1 MMDIQKFYRGEEF
14 RAWTYL
20 GANPLKGGGFIF
32 RTYAPAAK
40 AVSVIGEFNGW
51 TDTPMKKIQDGNF
64 WEAEV
69 PEAKSGQMYKIRVY
83 NVDGKQVDH
92 ADPYAVSSE
101 LRPGTA
107 SVLWDMNEYI
117 FSDEYYL
124 AERSDRRDRP
134 LNIYELHL
142 GSWKTKKNVPDG
154 EDPKEGWYNYREI
167 AQLLIP
173 YVKEYGYN
181 AIEVMPL
188 AEYPADESW
197 GYQGT
202 GFFSA
207 TARYGTPDDLKA
219 FVDQMHKAGIA
230 VLLDVVTVHYAVND
244 YGLWRFDGTALYEYP
259 HKDVGISEWG
269 SVNFIHSRPDV
280 RSFLQSSCNFWLEEY
295 HFDGLR
301 YDAVSNLIY
310 WQGDYNRGENKDAAV
325 FLRNMNSGIKTLH
338 PDVLLI
344 AEDSTM
350 YEKTTWM
357 AGSGGLNF
365 DYKWDLGWMN
375 DTLAYLKT
383 GFDRRSQV
391 YDKLIQSMNYYH
403 KAYYLLPLSHDEVV
417 HGKGTIVEKIWGD
430 FDQRIAQVKT
440 LYLYMVAH
448 PGKKL
453 NFMGNEL
460 AMTREWTEKRQP
472 DWASIKDPLHRS
484 VAEFVKELNHMY
496 LEHPALW
503 ERDYESGGFDWIENR
518 RAQDNVIAF
527 IRASEE
533 ETLVCLFNFS
543 DRKQGIRLPENL
555 IGAGSKEQIAQ
566 ILLSSGKEH
575 AHLAGSDVTLEAL
588 SGTVIRVR

>member
-1 MMDIQKFYRGEEF
+1 MDIQNFYRGQEL
-14 RAWTYL
+14 RAWKYL
-20 GANPLKGGGFIF
+20 GARPLKQGGFVF
-32 RTYAPAAK
+32 RTYAPAAR

-51 TDTPMKKIQDGNF
+51 VDTPMNKTADGNF
-64 WEAEV
+64 WEVEV
-69 PEAKSGQMYKIRVY
+69 PEALDGQMYKIRIY
-83 NVDGKQVDH
+83 NCEGRQIDH
-92 ADPYAVSSE
+92 ADPYAFAAEV
-101 LRPGTA
+101 RPGTA
-107 SVLWDMNEYI
+107 SVLWDMDKYT
-117 FSDEYYL
+117 FSDEKYM
-124 AERSDRRDRP
+124 AKRSDRRDRP

-142 GSWKTKKNVPDG
+142 GSWRTKGYAADG
-154 EDPKEGWYNYREI
+154 EDPKTIWYNYREI
-167 AQLLIP
+167 AKQLIP

-202 GFFSA
+202 GFFAA
-207 TARYGTPDDLKA
+207 TSRYGTPDDLKA
-219 FVDQMHKAGIA
+219 FVDAFHEAGIA
-230 VLLDVVTVHYAVND
+230 VLLDVITVHYAVND
-244 YGLWRFDGTALYEYP
+244 YGLWRYDGTALYEYP

-310 WQGDYNRGENKDAAV
+310 WQGDYNRGENKDAAL

-375 DTLAYLKT
+375 DTLAYLKADF
-383 GFDRRSQV
+383 GRRSQV

-430 FDQRIAQVKT
+430 FAQRIAQVKT
-440 LYLYMVAH
+440 LYLYMMTH

-453 NFMGNEL
+453 SFMGNEL
-460 AMTREWTEKRQP
+460 AMTREWSEKRQP
-472 DWASIKDPLHRS
+472 DWASINDPLHAG
-484 VAEFVKELNHMY
+484 VAEFVKKLNAIY
-496 LEHPALW
+496 LEHSALW
-503 ERDYESGGFDWIENR
+503 ERDYTDGGFAWIENR
-518 RAQDNVIAF
+518 RAHDNVIAYT
-527 IRASEE
+527 RTSEK
-533 ETLVCLFNFS
+533 ETLVCIFNFS
-543 DRKQGIRLPENL
+543 DRTQGIRLPEEVVHC
-555 IGAGSKEQIAQ
+555 AHAKKTPEV
-566 ILLSSGKEH
+566 LLCSGDQQPH
-575 AHLAGSDVTLEAL
+575 MVGCDVTLEAL
-588 SGTVIRVR
+588 AGAVIRVR